1 MDLAIWGLVFVTIIF
16 SFTFAS
22 LDVQKNN
29 QLKQDLFTAVRSAN
43 QNSLEIIQDQ
53 YDHYEEI
60 TSAQMMEEWLR
71 SFSNNLSSGFNEI
84 KLNFIQVQEEPPIF
98 LVYVEG
104 EEGRYAILKD
114 KALVEHYSG
123 ALIVQNEEGE

>member
-104 EEGRYAILKD
+104 EEGRYAILRD
-114 KALVEHYSG
+114 EALVEHYSG

>member
-60 TSAQMMEEWLR
+60 TSAQMMEEWMR
-71 SFSNNLSSGFNEI
+71 SFSNNLSSDFSEI
-84 KLNFIQVQEEPPIF
+84 KLNFIQVQEEPPVF

-104 EEGRYAILKD
+104 QEGQYAILKD
-114 KALVEHYSG
+114 RALVEHYSG